1 MSKIQDKDTRYFVEI
16 NLATLKVIKC
26 SYDQK
31 ENLDKGRQTNPAV
44 HRLFVTEGQFNK
56 MIERCGKELESIIE
70 T

>member
-1 MSKIQDKDTRYFVEI
+1 MSKIQDKDTRYFIEI
-16 NLATLKVIKC
+16 NLATLKVTRC
-26 SYDQK
+26 GYDQK

-56 MIERCGKELESIIE
+56 MVERCGKELESIIE